1 VRISPVKSPLPYYV
15 HRDAV
20 WDHSILMPTPR
31 FGNCHSSGYRS
42 QTCWPLGE
50 FGGGFGG
57 GSGVSSLEYWTRSA
71 DHRYELR
78 FGVLEVSILSFGS
91 PCERVSDLK
100 VGLAVA
106 ECWDPCWRRRV
117 DRVVPRGKPRLFLAM
132 LEAW

>member
-1 VRISPVKSPLPYYV
+1 
-15 HRDAV
+15 
-20 WDHSILMPTPR
+20 MPTPR

-78 FGVLEVSILSFGS
+78 FGVLEVSILSLWIALRASVRLEGWSGGGGVLGS
-91 PCERVSDLK
+91 V
-100 VGLAVA
+100 
-106 ECWDPCWRRRV
+106 
-117 DRVVPRGKPRLFLAM
+117 
-132 LEAW
+132 LEKTSRSGGATRKA